1 MADYSQTPPE
11 GLWAAIDGKIR
22 KPAAPVFPWW
32 WALAGAAAAVAAV
45 LLLWPGSLEPGS
57 PRLAEVAAVA
67 DTLGVGTED
76 ALIDS
81 LGAAQGDSLGAA
93 VPVDKLAPVEHVAPS
108 AAKTLI
114 AARQNAAP
122 EAAGKREAVPV
133 EAEVAPVET
142 EDVPVV
148 TEKAPV
154 VTEKAPVE
162 AEKAPERPLV
172 AEAKDDSGNPA
183 QKEPAQ
189 EELTQK
195 EPAPKQLPETPD
207 RHYPADQPRLAQVSK
222 ARTASVSFV
231 GAGVPGG
238 PASSTFTE
246 YAMSAASR
254 ADGSRAASPM
264 AALLSRNR
272 TTTTIA
278 NHKMTFR
285 AGFMVNVPL
294 SRHFSVESGLLYTI
308 LSADITSVSGGI
320 EALNK
325 QRIHYLGI
333 PLHAVYTPLS
343 TRHFSCYISAGPMAE
358 FSFRTDWKTAGSIDG
373 VGTGSAS
380 GRLGKND
387 WLWSLEANA
396 GVQWHPYSK
405 GAFFLQPG
413 ISWHFPKEGAQES
426 FYTVHPLAFT
436 LSAGYRIFF

>member
-11 GLWAAIDGKIR
+11 GLWEAIDGKIR

-67 DTLGVGTED
+67 DSLGVGTED
-76 ALIDS
+76 ALSDS
-81 LGAAQGDSLGAA
+81 LGTTQGDSLGVA
-93 VPVDKLAPVEHVAPS
+93 VPVDKLVPVEHVAPS
-108 AAKTLI
+108 AAKTLT

-133 EAEVAPVET
+133 EAEVVPVET
-142 EDVPVV
+142 EDVPVEA
-148 TEKAPV
+148 EKAPV

-162 AEKAPERPLV
+162 TEKAPERPLV

-189 EELTQK
+189 K
-195 EPAPKQLPETPD
+195 EPAPKQGPETPE

>member
-11 GLWAAIDGKIR
+11 GLWEAIDGKIR

-45 LLLWPGSLEPGS
+45 LLLWPGSLELGS
-57 PRLAEVAAVA
+57 PRLAEVEAVA

-76 ALIDS
+76 AQGDS
-81 LGAAQGDSLGAA
+81 LGAAQGDSLGVA

-108 AAKTLI
+108 AAKTLT

-122 EAAGKREAVPV
+122 EAAGKRESAPV
-133 EAEVAPVET
+133 EAEAAPVET
-142 EDVPVV
+142 EDVPV
-148 TEKAPV
+148 E
-154 VTEKAPVE
+154 TEKAPVE
-162 AEKAPERPLV
+162 TEKAPERPLV

-189 EELTQK
+189 KEPAQE
-195 EPAPKQLPETPD
+195 EPAPKQLPETPE

-294 SRHFSVESGLLYTI
+294 SRHFSMESGLLYTI

-343 TRHFSCYISAGPMAE
+343 TRHFSCYISAGPMVE

>member
-1 MADYSQTPPE
+1 MADYLQTPPE
-11 GLWAAIDGKIR
+11 GLWEAIDGKIR

-45 LLLWPGSLEPGS
+45 LLLWPGSLELGS
-57 PRLAEVAAVA
+57 PRLAEVEAVA

-76 ALIDS
+76 ALSDS
-81 LGAAQGDSLGAA
+81 LGAAQGDSLGVA
-93 VPVDKLAPVEHVAPS
+93 VPVDKLAPVEHVALS
-108 AAKTLI
+108 AAKTLT

-122 EAAGKREAVPV
+122 EAAGKRESVPV
-133 EAEVAPVET
+133 E
-142 EDVPVV
+142 

-154 VTEKAPVE
+154 VT
-162 AEKAPERPLV
+162 EKAPERPLV

-183 QKEPAQ
+183 QEEPAQKEPA
-189 EELTQK
+189 QK
-195 EPAPKQLPETPD
+195 EPAPKQGPETPE

-238 PASSTFTE
+238 PASSSFTE

-333 PLHAVYTPLS
+333 PLHAVYTPLN

>member
-11 GLWAAIDGKIR
+11 GLWKAIDGKIR

-45 LLLWPGSLEPGS
+45 LLLWPGSLELGN
-57 PRLAEVAAVA
+57 PRLAEVEAVA

-76 ALIDS
+76 ALS
-81 LGAAQGDSLGAA
+81 DSLGAA

-108 AAKTLI
+108 AVKTLT

-133 EAEVAPVET
+133 ETEVAPVET
-142 EDVPVV
+142 EDVPVE

-154 VTEKAPVE
+154 VTEKAPVEAEKAPVE

-172 AEAKDDSGNPA
+172 AEAKDDIGNPA

-189 EELTQK
+189 EEPAQE
-195 EPAPKQLPETPD
+195 EPAPKQWPETPE

-343 TRHFSCYISAGPMAE
+343 TRHFSCYISAGPMVE

>member
-11 GLWAAIDGKIR
+11 GLWEAIDGKIR

-57 PRLAEVAAVA
+57 PRLAEVAAVT

-76 ALIDS
+76 ALSDS
-81 LGAAQGDSLGAA
+81 LGAAQGVSLGTA

-108 AAKTLI
+108 AAKTLT

-122 EAAGKREAVPV
+122 EAAGKRESVPV

-142 EDVPVV
+142 EDVPVE
-148 TEKAPV
+148 T
-154 VTEKAPVE
+154 
-162 AEKAPERPLV
+162 EKAPERPLV
-172 AEAKDDSGNPA
+172 AEAKDDIGNPA

-189 EELTQK
+189 KEPAQE
-195 EPAPKQLPETPD
+195 EPAPKQGPDTPE

>member
-1 MADYSQTPPE
+1 MADYLQTPPE
-11 GLWAAIDGKIR
+11 GLWEAIDGKIR

-45 LLLWPGSLEPGS
+45 LLLWPGSLELGS
-57 PRLAEVAAVA
+57 PRLAEVEAVA

-76 ALIDS
+76 ALSDS
-81 LGAAQGDSLGAA
+81 LGAAQGDSLGVA
-93 VPVDKLAPVEHVAPS
+93 VPVDKLAPVEHVALS
-108 AAKTLI
+108 AAKTLT

-122 EAAGKREAVPV
+122 EAAGKRESVPV
-133 EAEVAPVET
+133 E
-142 EDVPVV
+142 

-154 VTEKAPVE
+154 VT
-162 AEKAPERPLV
+162 EKAPERPLV

-183 QKEPAQ
+183 QEEPAQKEPA
-189 EELTQK
+189 QK
-195 EPAPKQLPETPD
+195 EPAPKQGPETPE

-333 PLHAVYTPLS
+333 PLHAVYTPLN

>member
-11 GLWAAIDGKIR
+11 GLWEAIDGKIR

-45 LLLWPGSLEPGS
+45 LLLWPRGFDVGGPK
-57 PRLAEVAAVA
+57 LADVAVVA
-67 DTLGVGTED
+67 DSLGVGQAESPS
-76 ALIDS
+76 DS
-81 LGAAQGDSLGAA
+81 LGAAQGDSLGTA
-93 VPVDKLAPVEHVAPS
+93 VPVDKLVPVEHVASS
-108 AAKTLI
+108 AAKTLT

-142 EDVPVV
+142 EDG
-148 TEKAPV
+148 
-154 VTEKAPVE
+154 PVE
-162 AEKAPERPLV
+162 TEKAPERPLV

-189 EELTQK
+189 EELTQE
-195 EPAPKQLPETPD
+195 EPAPKQGPETPE

-413 ISWHFPKEGAQES
+413 VSWHFPKEGAQES

>member
-11 GLWAAIDGKIR
+11 GLWEAIDGKIR

-67 DTLGVGTED
+67 DSLGVGTED
-76 ALIDS
+76 AQGDS
-81 LGAAQGDSLGAA
+81 LGAAQGDSLGVA

-108 AAKTLI
+108 AAKTLT

-122 EAAGKREAVPV
+122 EAAGKRESAPV
-133 EAEVAPVET
+133 EAEAAPVET
-142 EDVPVV
+142 EDVPVE
-148 TEKAPV
+148 T
-154 VTEKAPVE
+154 
-162 AEKAPERPLV
+162 EKAPERPLV

-183 QKEPAQ
+183 QKEPA
-189 EELTQK
+189 EK
-195 EPAPKQLPETPD
+195 EPAPKQWPETPE

>member
-11 GLWAAIDGKIR
+11 GLWEAIDGKIR

-67 DTLGVGTED
+67 DSLGVGTED
-76 ALIDS
+76 ALSDS
-81 LGAAQGDSLGAA
+81 LGAAQGVSLGTA

-108 AAKTLI
+108 AAKTLT

-122 EAAGKREAVPV
+122 EAAGKRESVPV

-142 EDVPVV
+142 EDVPVE
-148 TEKAPV
+148 T
-154 VTEKAPVE
+154 
-162 AEKAPERPLV
+162 EKAPERPLV
-172 AEAKDDSGNPA
+172 AEAKDDIGNPA

-189 EELTQK
+189 KEPAQE
-195 EPAPKQLPETPD
+195 EPAPKQGPDTPE

>member
-11 GLWAAIDGKIR
+11 GLWKAIDGKIR

-45 LLLWPGSLEPGS
+45 LLLWPGSLELGN
-57 PRLAEVAAVA
+57 PRLAEVEAVA

-76 ALIDS
+76 ALSDS
-81 LGAAQGDSLGAA
+81 LAVAQGDSLGTA

-108 AAKTLI
+108 AVKTLT

-122 EAAGKREAVPV
+122 VAAGKREAVPV
-133 EAEVAPVET
+133 ETEAVPVET
-142 EDVPVV
+142 EDVPVE

-154 VTEKAPVE
+154 VTEKV
-162 AEKAPERPLV
+162 PERPLV

-183 QKEPAQ
+183 QEEPTQEEPA
-189 EELTQK
+189 L
-195 EPAPKQLPETPD
+195 KQGPETPE

-343 TRHFSCYISAGPMAE
+343 TRHFSCYISAGPMVE

>member
-11 GLWAAIDGKIR
+11 GLWEAIDGKIR

-67 DTLGVGTED
+67 DSLGVGTED
-76 ALIDS
+76 ALI
-81 LGAAQGDSLGAA
+81 DSLGAA

-108 AAKTLI
+108 AAKTLT

-133 EAEVAPVET
+133 EAEA
-142 EDVPVV
+142 
-148 TEKAPV
+148 APV
-154 VTEKAPVE
+154 VT
-162 AEKAPERPLV
+162 EKAPERPLV

-189 EELTQK
+189 EELTQE
-195 EPAPKQLPETPD
+195 EPTPKQLPETPE

-222 ARTASVSFV
+222 SRTASVSFV

-320 EALNK
+320 EAINK

>member
-11 GLWAAIDGKIR
+11 GLWEAIDGKIR

-67 DTLGVGTED
+67 DSLGVGAED
-76 ALIDS
+76 ALS
-81 LGAAQGDSLGAA
+81 DSLGAA

-108 AAKTLI
+108 AAKTLT

-122 EAAGKREAVPV
+122 EAAWKREAVPV

-142 EDVPVV
+142 EDVPVE

-154 VTEKAPVE
+154 VT
-162 AEKAPERPLV
+162 EKAPERPLV
-172 AEAKDDSGNPA
+172 AEAKDYSGNPA

-189 EELTQK
+189 K
-195 EPAPKQLPETPD
+195 EPALKQGPETPE

-343 TRHFSCYISAGPMAE
+343 TRHFSCYISAGPMVE

>member
-11 GLWAAIDGKIR
+11 GLWEAIDGKIR

-67 DTLGVGTED
+67 DSLGVGTED
-76 ALIDS
+76 SLSDS
-81 LGAAQGDSLGAA
+81 LGVAQGDSLGAA

-108 AAKTLI
+108 AAKTLT

-122 EAAGKREAVPV
+122 EAAGKREAAPV

-142 EDVPVV
+142 EDVPVE
-148 TEKAPV
+148 T
-154 VTEKAPVE
+154 
-162 AEKAPERPLV
+162 EKAPERPLV

-195 EPAPKQLPETPD
+195 EPAPKQLPETPE

>member
-11 GLWAAIDGKIR
+11 GLWEAIDGKIR

-57 PRLAEVAAVA
+57 PRLAEVAAVT

-76 ALIDS
+76 ALS
-81 LGAAQGDSLGAA
+81 DSLGAA

-108 AAKTLI
+108 AVKTLT

-122 EAAGKREAVPV
+122 EAAGKRESVPV

-142 EDVPVV
+142 DGVPVV
-148 TEKAPV
+148 TEKAL
-154 VTEKAPVE
+154 
-162 AEKAPERPLV
+162 ERPLV

-189 EELTQK
+189 KEHTQEEHTQE
-195 EPAPKQLPETPD
+195 EPAPKQVPETPE

>member
-1 MADYSQTPPE
+1 MQHHN
-11 GLWAAIDGKIR
+11 GI
-22 KPAAPVFPWW
+22 
-32 WALAGAAAAVAAV
+32 
-45 LLLWPGSLEPGS
+45 
-57 PRLAEVAAVA
+57 
-67 DTLGVGTED
+67 LGDVT
-76 ALIDS
+76 
-81 LGAAQGDSLGAA
+81 
-93 VPVDKLAPVEHVAPS
+93 
-108 AAKTLI
+108 
-114 AARQNAAP
+114 
-122 EAAGKREAVPV
+122 AGKREA
-133 EAEVAPVET
+133 APVE
-142 EDVPVV
+142 
-148 TEKAPV
+148 
-154 VTEKAPVE
+154 TEKAPVE

-172 AEAKDDSGNPA
+172 AEAKDYSGNPA

-195 EPAPKQLPETPD
+195 EPAQEEPAPKQGPETPD

-343 TRHFSCYISAGPMAE
+343 TRHFSCYISAGPMVE

>member
-11 GLWAAIDGKIR
+11 GLWEAIDGKIR

-67 DTLGVGTED
+67 DSLGVGTED
-76 ALIDS
+76 ALI
-81 LGAAQGDSLGAA
+81 DSLGAA

-108 AAKTLI
+108 AAKTLT

-133 EAEVAPVET
+133 EAEA
-142 EDVPVV
+142 
-148 TEKAPV
+148 APV
-154 VTEKAPVE
+154 VT
-162 AEKAPERPLV
+162 EKAPERPLV

-189 EELTQK
+189 EELTQE
-195 EPAPKQLPETPD
+195 EPTPKQLPETPE

-222 ARTASVSFV
+222 SRTASVSFV

-320 EALNK
+320 EAINK

-387 WLWSLEANA
+387 WLWTLEANA

-426 FYTVHPLAFT
+426 FYTVHPLAIT

>member
-11 GLWAAIDGKIR
+11 GLWEAIDGKIR

-45 LLLWPGSLEPGS
+45 LLLWPGSLEPGN

-67 DTLGVGTED
+67 DSLGVGTED
-76 ALIDS
+76 AMSDS
-81 LGAAQGDSLGAA
+81 LGAAQGDSLGTV

-108 AAKTLI
+108 AAKTLT

-122 EAAGKREAVPV
+122 EAAGKREA
-133 EAEVAPVET
+133 APVET
-142 EDVPVV
+142 EDVPVE

-154 VTEKAPVE
+154 VT
-162 AEKAPERPLV
+162 EKAPERPLV
-172 AEAKDDSGNPA
+172 AEAKDDIGNPA
-183 QKEPAQ
+183 QKEH
-189 EELTQK
+189 TQK
-195 EPAPKQLPETPD
+195 EPAPKQGPETPE

-343 TRHFSCYISAGPMAE
+343 TRHFSCYISTGPMAE

>member
-11 GLWAAIDGKIR
+11 GLWEAIDGKIR
-22 KPAAPVFPWW
+22 KSAAPVFPWW

-45 LLLWPGSLEPGS
+45 LLLWPGSLVPGS

-67 DTLGVGTED
+67 DSLGVGTED
-76 ALIDS
+76 ALSDS
-81 LGAAQGDSLGAA
+81 LGAAQGDSLGAT

-108 AAKTLI
+108 AAKTLT

-133 EAEVAPVET
+133 ET
-142 EDVPVV
+142 EAAPVV

-154 VTEKAPVE
+154 VT
-162 AEKAPERPLV
+162 EKAPERPLV

-189 EELTQK
+189 EE
-195 EPAPKQLPETPD
+195 PAPKQGPETPD

>member
-11 GLWAAIDGKIR
+11 GLWEAIDGKIR

-57 PRLAEVAAVA
+57 PRLAEVAAVT

-76 ALIDS
+76 ALSDS
-81 LGAAQGDSLGAA
+81 LGTAQGDSLGAA

-108 AAKTLI
+108 AAKTLT

-122 EAAGKREAVPV
+122 EAAGKRESVPV

-142 EDVPVV
+142 EDVPVE
-148 TEKAPV
+148 T
-154 VTEKAPVE
+154 
-162 AEKAPERPLV
+162 EKAPERPLV
-172 AEAKDDSGNPA
+172 AEAKDDIGNPA

-189 EELTQK
+189 KEPAQE
-195 EPAPKQLPETPD
+195 EPAPKQGPDTPE

>member
-11 GLWAAIDGKIR
+11 GLWEAIDGKIR

-45 LLLWPGSLEPGS
+45 LLLWPGSLELGS

-76 ALIDS
+76 AQGDS
-81 LGAAQGDSLGAA
+81 LGAAQGDSLGVA

-108 AAKTLI
+108 AAKTLT

-122 EAAGKREAVPV
+122 EAAGKRES
-133 EAEVAPVET
+133 APVE
-142 EDVPVV
+142 

-172 AEAKDDSGNPA
+172 AEAKDYSGNPA
-183 QKEPAQ
+183 QKESAQ
-189 EELTQK
+189 EEPTQK
-195 EPAPKQLPETPD
+195 EPAPKQGPQTPE